1 MKLIAKCFTCQKE
14 YDIGKWSAKN
24 YGVRCDAPS
33 CDGFV
38 ISPSG
43 KVQFKIEGE
52 IIPGDPTLK
61 LVEEGDNQ

>member
-1 MKLIAKCFTCQKE
+1 MKLIAKCFTCGKE
-14 YDIGKWSAKN
+14 YDIGKWSAHKN
-24 YGVRCDAPS
+24 GVRCDAPG

-52 IIPGDPTLK
+52 IEPGEPTLQ